1 MKKLNLVALI
11 LGILGLCTYLYNLL
25 VLQPVLGQANVGL
38 SNITDFELYGQYR
51 DMSDL
56 LGLSGTSIAGIGFI
70 LGIIAFFKTKDKKA
84 LFTALICAVLA
95 FLNFWTAFA
104 RVV

>member
-38 SNITDFELYGQYR
+38 SNITDFELYSQYR
-51 DMSDL
+51 GMSDL
-56 LGLSGTSIAGIGFI
+56 LGLSGTSLAGIGFI
-70 LGIIAFFKTKDKKA
+70 LGLIGYFKSKTTQA
-84 LFTALICAVLA
+84 ILIGLLCGVLA